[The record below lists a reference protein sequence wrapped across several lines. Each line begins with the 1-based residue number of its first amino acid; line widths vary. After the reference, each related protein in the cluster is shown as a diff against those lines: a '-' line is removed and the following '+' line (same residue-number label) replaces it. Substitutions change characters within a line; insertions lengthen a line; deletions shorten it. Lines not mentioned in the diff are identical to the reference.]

1 MVPFITVR
9 EYSLENNEDSEIRW
23 GWGLV
28 IDVWNSKILLFQ
40 LDLTIDYLK
49 NENCRLQV
57 MDWKIN
63 SK

>member
-1 MVPFITVR
+1 MGV
-9 EYSLENNEDSEIRW
+9 
-23 GWGLV
+23 GGLV

-40 LDLTIDYLK
+40 LDLTIDYLN